1 MLVKLT
7 MHDIHDFAKLFIL
20 VDKCARATEDRA
32 WQTSPTL
39 EAGKDSKP
47 NVGATAHGG
56 GN

>member
-1 MLVKLT
+1 MLAKLT

-20 VDKCARATEDRA
+20 VDKCARAAEDRA
-32 WQTSPTL
+32 WHTSPTL

-56 GN
+56 SN